1 MAHRWSPPSMPH
13 DSFVSASRPSCI
25 ARAKE
30 TTLLTRCP
38 VRMMQARRGRAT
50 AHRRDSAL
58 RTRYMALP
66 CSACSMARSASRI
79 GERFA
84 GHRYEL
90 PGVGAIIE
98 CELED
103 AVVPRAQLA
112 VGDRRAQGIGARPP
126 RPDHEFPD
134 AERRAKRAV
143 RGPARRPVGLI
154 TVARAS
160 DLHDVPRR

>member
-112 VGDRRAQGIGARPP
+112 VGDRKNQTTK
-126 RPDHEFPD
+126 FP
-134 AERRAKRAV
+134 
-143 RGPARRPVGLI
+143 GLASPGRQ
-154 TVARAS
+154 TVLRFR
-160 DLHDVPRR
+160 LWRHVFEHL